1 MLQIL
6 GQVEVSTAN
15 TILLSTFGA
24 VKEVIKIGRL
34 RWLHINSPDEEDF
47 KEFEHKFHFH
57 QLDIEDCR
65 QTNQR
70 PKVDIYDDYYF
81 LILHFP
87 VFDRQNQF
95 VKPREVK
102 VFWGEDFLITVG
114 KTHWAVDKIFE
125 EAKEQERNGADFEIG
140 TSDTLLYTILEKLMT
155 ESVFVLRKIGLE
167 LELINRE
174 LFSGKARRIIER
186 LSITRKNI
194 IAINTMYKPQ
204 LRVFN
209 KFESGK
215 IEGFADNMEGYWG
228 NILDYYN
235 KMWDM
240 TEDYGELIE
249 GLSTTFDSMQTNK
262 TNEIMKILTLIS
274 SIILPLTFL
283 TGLYG
288 MNVLLPMQD
297 DNIAFWLII
306 VAMFFL
312 VGGMATYFKRQKW
325 L

>member
-1 MLQIL
+1 MREIL
-6 GQVEVSTAN
+6 
-15 TILLSTFGA
+15 
-24 VKEVIKIGRL
+24 KIGRL
-34 RWLHINSPDEEDF
+34 RWLHINNPTEEDF
-47 KEFEHKFHFH
+47 SEFENKYHFH

-70 PKVDIYDDYYF
+70 PKIDIYDDYYF

-87 VFDRQNQF
+87 VFDRNDLF
-95 VKPREVK
+95 VKPRELK

-114 KTHWAVDKIFE
+114 KTHWIIDKMFKD
-125 EAKEQERNGADFEIG
+125 AKEQDEEGIDFEIG
-140 TSDTLLYTILEKLMT
+140 TSDALLYHILEKLMT
-155 ESVFVLRKIGLE
+155 ESIFILRKIGLE

-174 LFSGKARRIIER
+174 LFSGKARKTIEQ
-186 LSITRKNI
+186 LSVTRKNI
-194 IAINTMYKPQ
+194 IIINTMFKPQ

-215 IEGFADNMEGYWG
+215 VEGFADNMEDYWG

-249 GLSTTFDSMQTNK
+249 GLSTTFDSMQTNN

-288 MNVLLPMQD
+288 MNVLLPLEKGD
-297 DNIAFWLII
+297 FTFWIIIITMLLIG
-306 VAMFFL
+306 
-312 VGGMATYFKRQKW
+312 GGMAAYFKRRKW

>member
-1 MLQIL
+1 MID
-6 GQVEVSTAN
+6 T
-15 TILLSTFGA
+15 
-24 VKEVIKIGRL
+24 IKIGRL
-34 RWLHINSPDEEDF
+34 RWLHIPAPSDEDF
-47 KEFEHKFHFH
+47 EFLGNTFHFH
-57 QLDIEDCR
+57 PLDLEDCR

-70 PKVDIYDDYYF
+70 PKIDIYDDYYF

-87 VFDRQNQF
+87 VFDKQNRF
-95 VKPREVK
+95 LKTREVK
-102 VFWGEDFLITVG
+102 IFWGEDFIITVG
-114 KTHWAVDKIFE
+114 KTHWIVNDLFK
-125 EAKEQERNGADFEIG
+125 EAYEQDQRGEDFEVG
-140 TSDTLLYTILEKLMT
+140 TSDALLYAILEKLMNET
-155 ESVFVLRKIGLE
+155 IYLLRKVGLE

-174 LFSGKARRIIER
+174 LFSAHAQKIIER

-194 IAINTMYKPQ
+194 ILLNTMFKPQ

-209 KFESGK
+209 KFESGVVK
-215 IEGFADNMEGYWG
+215 GFADNMEDYWG

-235 KMWDM
+235 RMWDM

-288 MNVLLPMQD
+288 MNVMLPLQE
-297 DNIAFWLII
+297 NNRAFWII
-306 VAMFFL
+306 IALMFIVSVAMIMFFR
-312 VGGMATYFKRQKW
+312 KKKW
-325 L
+325 M

>member
-1 MLQIL
+1 M
-6 GQVEVSTAN
+6 S
-15 TILLSTFGA
+15 
-24 VKEVIKIGRL
+24 EVIKIGRL
-34 RWLHINSPDEEDF
+34 RWLHISNPDENDF
-47 KEFEHKFHFH
+47 QEFETKYHFH
-57 QLDIEDCR
+57 QLDIEDCK

-70 PKVDIYDDYYF
+70 PKIDIYDDYYF

-87 VFDRQNQF
+87 VFDRKNQF
-95 VKPREVK
+95 VKARELK
-102 VFWGEDFLITVG
+102 VFWGEDFIITVG
-114 KTHWAVDKIFE
+114 KTHWAVDRLFH
-125 EAKEQERNGADFEIG
+125 EAKEQEEQGIDFEVG
-140 TSDTLLYTILEKLMT
+140 TSDALLYIILEKLMA
-155 ESVFVLRKIGLE
+155 ESVFLIRKLGLE

-186 LSITRKNI
+186 ISVTRKNI
-194 IAINTMYKPQ
+194 IAINTMFKPQ

-215 IEGFADNMEGYWG
+215 VEGFADNMEDYWG

-240 TEDYGELIE
+240 TEDYAELIE

-288 MNVLLPMQD
+288 MNVLLPLQE
-297 DNIAFWLII
+297 DNLAFYIIIGIMIAIG
-306 VAMFFL
+306 A
-312 VGGMATYFKRQKW
+312 GMAIYFRQRKW

>member
-1 MLQIL
+1 MR
-6 GQVEVSTAN
+6 
-15 TILLSTFGA
+15 
-24 VKEVIKIGRL
+24 EVIKIGRL
-34 RWLHINSPDEEDF
+34 RWLHINNPTEKDF
-47 KEFEHKFHFH
+47 SEFETKYHFH
-57 QLDIEDCR
+57 QLDIEDCK
-65 QTNQR
+65 QLNQR
-70 PKVDIYDDYYF
+70 PKIDIYDDYYF

-87 VFDRQNQF
+87 VFDRKNHF
-95 VKPREVK
+95 VKPKELK
-102 VFWGEDFLITVG
+102 VFWGEDFVITVG
-114 KTHWAVDKIFE
+114 KTHWVVDKLVE
-125 EAKEQERNGADFEIG
+125 EAKEQVANNIDFEIG
-140 TSDTLLYTILEKLMT
+140 TSDALLYTILEKLMT
-155 ESVFVLRKIGLE
+155 ESVFILRKIGLE

-174 LFSGKARRIIER
+174 LFSNKQRRIIER

-215 IEGFADNMEGYWG
+215 VEGFADNMEDYWG

-240 TEDYGELIE
+240 IEDYGELIE

-288 MNVLLPMQD
+288 MNVLLPLQ
-297 DNIAFWLII
+297 NENQAFWII
-306 VAMFFL
+306 MIAMVCL
-312 VGGMATYFKRQKW
+312 SGGMIIYFRRKKW
-325 L
+325 M

>member
-1 MLQIL
+1 L
-6 GQVEVSTAN
+6 GGIVVR
-15 TILLSTFGA
+15 
-24 VKEVIKIGRL
+24 EVIKIGRL
-34 RWLHINSPDEEDF
+34 RWLHINNPTEEDF
-47 KEFEHKFHFH
+47 EEFENKFHFH

-70 PKVDIYDDYYF
+70 PKIDIYDDYYF

-87 VFDRQNQF
+87 VFDRQDLF
-95 VKPREVK
+95 VKPRELK

-114 KTHWAVDKIFE
+114 KTHWVIDKMFKD
-125 EAKEQERNGADFEIG
+125 AKEQDSKGIDFEIG
-140 TSDTLLYTILEKLMT
+140 TSDALLYGILEKLMN

-167 LELINRE
+167 LELLNRE
-174 LFSGKARRIIER
+174 LFSAKARKTIER
-186 LSITRKNI
+186 LSVTRKNI
-194 IAINTMYKPQ
+194 IIINTMFKPQ

-215 IEGFADNMEGYWG
+215 VEGFADNMEDYWG

-249 GLSTTFDSMQTNK
+249 GLSTTFDSMQTNN

-288 MNVLLPMQD
+288 MNVLLPLEKD
-297 DNIAFWLII
+297 ESTFWIIIMSMLII
-306 VAMFFL
+306 G
-312 VGGMATYFKRQKW
+312 GGMAAYFRKRKW

>member
-1 MLQIL
+1 MAI
-6 GQVEVSTAN
+6 
-15 TILLSTFGA
+15 
-24 VKEVIKIGRL
+24 VKEIIKIGRL
-34 RWLHINSPDEEDF
+34 RWLHINEPTEEDF
-47 KEFEHKFHFH
+47 DEFENKYHFH

-65 QTNQR
+65 QINQR

-87 VFDRQNQF
+87 VFDRQNLF
-95 VKPREVK
+95 IKPRELK

-114 KTHWAVDKIFE
+114 KTHWIVDSMFK
-125 EAKEQERNGADFEIG
+125 EAKEQEKNGVDFEIG
-140 TSDTLLYTILEKLMT
+140 TSDALLYAILEKLMT
-155 ESVFVLRKIGLE
+155 ESVFILRKMGLE

-186 LSITRKNI
+186 LSVTRKNI
-194 IAINTMYKPQ
+194 IAINTMFKPQ

-215 IEGFADNMEGYWG
+215 VEGYADNMEDYWG

-240 TEDYGELIE
+240 IEDYGELIE

-262 TNEIMKILTLIS
+262 TNEIMKTLTLIS

-288 MNVLLPMQD
+288 MNVLLPMEK
-297 DNIAFWLII
+297 NGWAFWIII
-306 VAMFFL
+306 VIMFVL
-312 VGGMATYFKRQKW
+312 GGGMAAYFKRRKW

>member
-1 MLQIL
+1 M
-6 GQVEVSTAN
+6 T
-15 TILLSTFGA
+15 A

-34 RWLHINSPDEEDF
+34 RWLHINEPDDDDF
-47 KEFEHKFHFH
+47 DEFENKYHFH

-70 PKVDIYDDYYF
+70 PKIDIYDDYYF

-87 VFDRQNQF
+87 VFDRQNLF
-95 VKPREVK
+95 VKPRELK

-114 KTHWAVDKIFE
+114 KTHWAVDRVFE
-125 EAKEQERNGADFEIG
+125 EAKEQEEEGADFEVG
-140 TSDTLLYTILEKLMT
+140 TSDALLYTILEKLMT

-186 LSITRKNI
+186 LSVTRKNI

-209 KFESGK
+209 KFESGTV
-215 IEGFADNMEGYWG
+215 EGFADNMEDYWG

-288 MNVLLPMQD
+288 MNVLLPLQD
-297 DNIAFWLII
+297 DNIAFYMII
-306 VAMFFL
+306 VAMFIIG
-312 VGGMATYFKRQKW
+312 GGMAAYFRRQKW